1 MKVLE
6 LPLRDP
12 AVIDCGATIHD
23 AATTMLSEGLG
34 ALIVTDHDRPVGVVT
49 DRDIVTRG
57 VATGM
62 ASDGRIDGVMSMGVI
77 ALDSDADV
85 EDLFELLANHAVRRV
100 PIVERDRVVGVVTL
114 DDAMVATA
122 QHVSAISGVLTAQM
136 LFPHAG
142 DEAPAPA
149 IAS

>member
-1 MKVLE
+1 MRVLD

-12 AVIDCGATIHD
+12 AVIDCNASLRD
-23 AATTMLSEGLG
+23 AAEVMLSEGLG
-34 ALIVTDHDRPVGVVT
+34 CLIVTDHDRPVGVVT

-62 ASDGRIDGVMSMGVI
+62 AMDGRVDGVMSMGVV

-85 EDLFELLANHAVRRV
+85 EDLFDLLANHAVRRV
-100 PIVERDRVVGVVTL
+100 PIVEHDRVVGVVTL
-114 DDAMVATA
+114 DDALVATA
-122 QHVSAISGVLTAQM
+122 SHLAAINGVVTAQI

-149 IAS
+149 VAS